1 MGVKDRPQ
9 CYFDIEVNRESAG
22 RITFQLFSDVCPKT
36 CKNFLCLCTGE
47 KGIGKTTGKKLCYKG
62 STFHRVVKNFMIQGG
77 DFSEGNGKGGE
88 SIYGGYFK
96 DENFILKHDRA
107 FLLSMA
113 NRGKHTNGSQFF
125 ITTKPAPHLDG
136 VHVVFGLVISGF
148 EVIEQIENLKT
159 DAVSRP
165 YADVRVIDTG
175 VLVSKSA
182 KDVLEKHKVS
192 SNAVH
197 LLQSSSSE
205 SLLSENEL
213 QNEKSRRKKRK
224 RRTKVKHVKKK
235 RKEERES
242 EELVN
247 KRDPSHSNNSDQNN
261 VDEEG
266 SRDFSTKREK
276 LVVRPEEIPPVP
288 ENKFLL
294 RRDVPVPNQ
303 EPEPKP
309 LTVTPVLSDQKPS
322 FSKSGRKIKG
332 RGTIRYHTPPRSRSC
347 SDSRDDESSE
357 TPPHWKEEMERLR
370 AYRPPSGEKWS
381 KGDKLD
387 DTYSSR
393 WDERSLSQRSRSWSH
408 DGYYSD
414 NSRERVFHMKKRR
427 KEKKRPKH
435 KKKSKKQKHSK
446 KHKLTKKDTSLLPDI
461 ESSCS
466 SSRRTKSS
474 HEKEK
479 RSCSS
484 ISSRRS
490 SKKDWSR
497 SVKGHSS
504 SSRELQSYSRSV
516 SRSRSYSRESSRS
529 RTNSRSSSRDRSR
542 SKSRSRSSRSRS
554 RSASHSG
561 SRSVSSSSYKSRDQR
576 TVSRSPK
583 KVTVHPL
590 QSKPNKTEPAIP
602 IPQPNDKMLV
612 PPILN
617 ENIPVVPLS
626 DSPPPSRWKPGQKPW
641 KPSYE
646 RIQEMNLKKSH
657 LISVQNNNYAL
668 IKSREANVASYHK
681 HQKSSD
687 SEESDSSKYRSDR
700 SSDHHRRSKSRS
712 SRSRSYTRSYS
723 RSRSFTHSRSRSRSK
738 YHSDSSSYH
747 RSSSY
752 DSYSENRNLRKRS
765 TSSEQNFDS
774 KEKKSSSE
782 SDLYRHQNNT
792 DYQSPNPSKSV
803 STSGSSPDSDMERK
817 LLAVW
822 VNQVKNS
829 ISEVVNSFNT
839 DQEQDR
845 CKLNDNGEEQKQRSD
860 DDEECEP
867 SSKQTSV
874 KDMICE
880 KPISDNTRAGTS
892 TVDKLE
898 STSYSPKENKS
909 YREASDK
916 EEGEASSESDT
927 SVSDS
932 KSMSKTRSKSS
943 EVVSSFVS
951 DGNSQTLR
959 QEQSSESESSQS
971 SLENNLRKSKKMKK
985 QYLDKLW
992 KVKAVKNKSKGIDGK
1007 KHKGKKRKPEFHW
1020 QPPLEFGEEEDDEMI
1035 LEKLTT
1041 QISKVNNRCGD
1052 HGENEDSSEGSRQ
1065 SKRHSVYHASPNH
1078 IYLNKDITKQKHS
1091 FNTLSPKKNLDAG
1104 EENKFISKNIKSSQV
1119 ESEDESEIGN
1129 IGISDQISYGTIIVE
1144 ALSPV
1149 RTKLS
1154 TNNGKTKNQYLQTNQ
1169 LVGGPVYHENNG
1181 NEPTGGKEENA
1192 ELNDSNSLD
1201 FPPTEEEMKTEKPEV
1216 KQNVTVDKW
1225 KPVQAASTLQT
1236 PTNFSLLEVLNCT
1249 VEPEVKPQGLRIEIK
1264 SKNKVRPGSLFDE
1277 VRKTA
1282 RLNQRPRNQ
1291 ESSSEE
1297 RSSSRDDKSRSRS
1310 LSRSRSKSKSKSRD
1324 RTKSRSRTR
1333 SSSLSRSRSRSSS
1346 YSYRSR
1352 SYRSRR
1358 NRRVYSREWTRSR
1371 SSSYHTYRRHRSYS
1385 RSRSRSSSYD
1395 HRRRSRSRSYTYDSY
1410 YSRSRSR
1417 SKRSYSYRRSR
1428 SSDRRSR
1435 SQRSYRSYSGSDR
1448 SSSHHRSRSESSS
1461 YS

>member
-1 MGVKDRPQ
+1 M
-9 CYFDIEVNRESAG
+9 
-22 RITFQLFSDVCPKT
+22 
-36 CKNFLCLCTGE
+36 
-47 KGIGKTTGKKLCYKG
+47 
-62 STFHRVVKNFMIQGG
+62 MQGG

-148 EVIEQIENLKT
+148 EVIEQIENLKI
-159 DAVSRP
+159 DAASRP

-175 VLVSKSA
+175 VLVSKPA
-182 KDVLEKHKVS
+182 KDVLEKRNEVS
-192 SNAVH
+192 SNAINMFK
-197 LLQSSSSE
+197 SSSSE
-205 SLLSENEL
+205 SLLSESEL
-213 QNEKSRRKKRK
+213 QNEKNRRKKRK
-224 RRTKVKHVKKK
+224 RKTKVKHVKKK
-235 RKEERES
+235 RKEEREN
-242 EELVN
+242 EELAN
-247 KRDPSHSNNSDQNN
+247 KRDPNPNSYNSDQNDAN
-261 VDEEG
+261 EEG
-266 SRDFSTKREK
+266 SKDFSAKREK
-276 LVVRPEEIPPVP
+276 PVVRPEEIPPVP

-303 EPEPKP
+303 EPEPKH
-309 LTVTPVLSDQKPS
+309 LTVVPVLSDQKPS

-347 SDSRDDESSE
+347 SDSKDDESSE

-381 KGDKLD
+381 KGDKLN

-393 WDERSLSQRSRSWSH
+393 WDERSLSQRSRSWSR

-414 NSRERVFHMKKRR
+414 NSRGRVFHMKKRR
-427 KEKKRPKH
+427 KERKRLKN

-446 KHKLTKKDTSLLPDI
+446 KLKLAKKGSSLLPDI

-466 SSRRTKSS
+466 SSRKTKSS

-484 ISSRRS
+484 ISSKHS
-490 SKKDWSR
+490 SKKDWSK
-497 SVKGHSS
+497 SEKGHYSS
-504 SSRELQSYSRSV
+504 SSSGELRSYSRSI

-529 RTNSRSSSRDRSR
+529 RTVSRSSSCSRNRSR
-542 SKSRSRSSRSRS
+542 SKSRSKSSRSRS
-554 RSASHSG
+554 RSTSNSG
-561 SRSVSSSSYKSRDQR
+561 SRSVSSYSYKSRDRR

-583 KVTVHPL
+583 KVTVNPL
-590 QSKPNKTEPAIP
+590 QSKPNQTEPVKP
-602 IPQPNDKMLV
+602 IPQPNDKLLV
-612 PPILN
+612 PPVLT
-617 ENIPVVPLS
+617 ESIPVVPLS

-646 RIQEMNLKKSH
+646 RIQEMNMKASH
-657 LISVQNNNYAL
+657 LIPVQKNNHAS
-668 IKSREANVASYHK
+668 IKSKEVNVAPYHK

-687 SEESDSSKYRSDR
+687 SEESDSSKYQSDR

-712 SRSRSYTRSYS
+712 TRSRSYTRSYS
-723 RSRSFTHSRSRSRSK
+723 RSRSFTHSRSRSRS
-738 YHSDSSSYH
+738 DSSSYH

-752 DSYSENRNLRKRS
+752 DSYSENKSPRKRS

-782 SDLYRHQNNT
+782 SDLYKHQNSR
-792 DYQSPNPSKSV
+792 DDQSPNPNKSA

-822 VNQVKNS
+822 VKQVKHS
-829 ISEVVNSFNT
+829 ISEVVKNFNT
-839 DQEQDR
+839 DQEQDQ
-845 CKLNDNGEEQKQRSD
+845 CKLNNNGDEKKHD
-860 DDEECEP
+860 DDEECDP
-867 SSKQTSV
+867 SNKQISI

-880 KPISDNTRAGTS
+880 KHRNDENIGAGTS
-892 TVDKLE
+892 NIGKLE
-898 STSYSPKENKS
+898 STSYSQKENKS
-909 YREASDK
+909 DRETSDK

-932 KSMSKTRSKSS
+932 ISRLKTRSKSS
-943 EVVSSFVS
+943 EVVS
-951 DGNSQTLR
+951 DGNSHPLR
-959 QEQSSESESSQS
+959 KQQSSESESSQS
-971 SLENNLRKSKKMKK
+971 SSENNKRKSRKQKK
-985 QYLDKLW
+985 QYLRDKLG
-992 KVKAVKNKSKGIDGK
+992 KVKAATNKSKGTDDK
-1007 KHKGKKRKPEFHW
+1007 KHKGQKRKPEFHW
-1020 QPPLEFGEEEDDEMI
+1020 QPPLEFGEEEDYEMV
-1035 LEKLTT
+1035 LEKPTRV
-1041 QISKVNNRCGD
+1041 SKKIENNSGN
-1052 HGENEDSSEGSRQ
+1052 HGENEDSSEGARQ
-1065 SKRHSVYHASPNH
+1065 SKRHAMYQASPNH
-1078 IYLNKDITKQKHS
+1078 LNKDVTKQQYS
-1091 FNTLSPKKNLDAG
+1091 FNTLSPKQNLEAV
-1104 EENKFISKNIKSSQV
+1104 EENKFISKKIKSSQV
-1119 ESEDESEIGN
+1119 ESEDESEAGN
-1129 IGISDQISYGTIIVE
+1129 IGVSDQISYGTIIVE

-1149 RTKLS
+1149 YTKLNTYS
-1154 TNNGKTKNQYLQTNQ
+1154 GKTENQYQQTNQ
-1169 LVGGPVYHENNG
+1169 LIEGPAYHEKNR
-1181 NEPTGGKEENA
+1181 NEQTDGKEENA
-1192 ELNDSNSLD
+1192 ELDDSNSLD
-1201 FPPTEEEMKTEKPEV
+1201 FPPTEEEIKIVKPEV
-1216 KQNVTVDKW
+1216 KQNVALDKW

-1236 PTNFSLLEVLNCT
+1236 PTNFSLLEVLNST

-1297 RSSSRDDKSRSRS
+1297 RSSSRDGKSRSRS
-1310 LSRSRSKSKSKSRD
+1310 LSRSRSKSKSKSRN

-1333 SSSLSRSRSRSSS
+1333 SSSRSRSRSRSSS

-1358 NRRVYSREWTRSR
+1358 NRRAYSREWSRSR
-1371 SSSYHTYRRHRSYS
+1371 SSSYTYRHHRRSYS

-1395 HRRRSRSRSYTYDSY
+1395 HHRRSRSRSYTYDSY
-1410 YSRSRSR
+1410 YSRSPSRSR
-1417 SKRSYSYRRSR
+1417 SKRSYSHRRSR

-1435 SQRSYRSYSGSDR
+1435 SHRSYRSYSGSDR
-1448 SSSHHRSRSESSS
+1448 SSSHHRSHSESSS